1 LRLTIFVLKWE
12 WTLERPTME
21 VSEMK
26 LVKSVAL
33 NAANAIEISKEHRD
47 ATLAVEHLCVVVR
60 FMQKPSDHV
69 LSFLREHG
77 FRWNK
82 ERKAWICDVE
92 AVEVESA
99 EEREAAANDFAAA
112 LDILAKR
119 QRAAK
124 LFTQALAE
132 EVLRALDGM
141 RVVLIDTTREV
152 VEIYEGGESDA
163 REI

>member
-1 LRLTIFVLKWE
+1 
-12 WTLERPTME
+12 ME

-33 NAANAIEISKEHRD
+33 NSANAIEVAKEPRDVNLAIEHRRI
-47 ATLAVEHLCVVVR
+47 VVR
-60 FMQKPSDHV
+60 FMEKPAEPV
-69 LSFLREHG
+69 LAFLREHG

-82 ERKAWICDVE
+82 EKKAWICDVE
-92 AVEVESA
+92 AAEVESA
-99 EEREAAANDFAAA
+99 EEREAAANDFAAT

-152 VEIYEGGESDA
+152 VEIYE
-163 REI
+163 